1 MMSTATCKDTMLR
14 IAVPNKG
21 SLSEPAIGLLAEAG
35 YRTRRRGRELVLT
48 DHDNG
53 VELFFL
59 RPRDIAVYVGSGSIH
74 AGITGRDLL
83 LDSGTRA
90 QEHRAL
96 GFARS
101 TFRFAAPIG
110 TMTSLGDI
118 EGKRVG
124 ASYDHLVSSYL
135 SQRGINAE
143 VVHLDGAVESSVRLG
158 VADLIADVVETGSTL
173 KAAGLEVF
181 GEPLLT
187 SEAVLITREELRD
200 DPALATLDRRL
211 EGVQVARTYVIVDYN
226 VREDDLA
233 VTTQIAPGFGSPTI
247 SELVNSQ
254 WRAVRVMVAS
264 EGVNRV
270 MDRLHE
276 AGARGIIVTKLHASR
291 L

>member
-1 MMSTATCKDTMLR
+1 MLR

-21 SLSEPAIGLLAEAG
+21 SLSEPAIELLAEAG

-48 DHDNG
+48 DAVND

-83 LDSGTRA
+83 LDSATRA
-90 QEHRAL
+90 VEHRAL

-110 TMTSLGDI
+110 RIGDLREI
-118 EGKRVG
+118 AGKRVG
-124 ASYDHLVSSYL
+124 ASYDHLVRSYL
-135 SQRGINAE
+135 ESKGIEAE

-173 KAAGLEVF
+173 RAAGLEVF
-181 GEPLLT
+181 GEPILE
-187 SEAVLITREELRD
+187 SEAVLITREELRE

-211 EGVQVARTYVIVDYN
+211 RGVQVARSYVVVDFN
-226 VREDDLA
+226 VREQDLA
-233 VTTQIAPGFGSPTI
+233 KTIAIAPGFDSPTI
-247 SELVNSQ
+247 SPLLDSD
-254 WRAVRVMVAS
+254 WRAVRVMV
-264 EGVNRV
+264 EVKGINLVL
-270 MDRLHE
+270 DRLHE
-276 AGARGIIVTKLHASR
+276 AGARGIIVTELKASR